1 MAGAVTDWSRVDQSK
16 VGPAL
21 SRTRIGVVG
30 SADLASNTFLGR
42 FGNST
47 FAGQLVSWVAIEN
60 DIIAASR
67 DPGGPAKLALTQ
79 NDRGRLIRSAIVAP
93 GALTSVAFG
102 LALLRLRRR

>member
-1 MAGAVTDWSRVDQSK
+1 
-16 VGPAL
+16 
-21 SRTRIGVVG
+21 VVG
-30 SADLASNTFLGR
+30 SADVASNNFLGR

-47 FAGQLVSWVAIEN
+47 FASQLVSWVAIEN

-67 DPGGPAKLALTQ
+67 NPGGPAKLALTQ

-93 GALTSVAFG
+93 GALTSVAFA